1 MKERQE
7 GLVSVVIPCYN
18 AASFIVDCLD
28 GLKSQKYKKMEV
40 ILVNDAST
48 DNTSKIVEDWLE
60 NTKPLFRLLYVI
72 YL

>member
-18 AASFIVDCLD
+18 AAPFIVDCLD

-48 DNTSKIVEDWLE
+48 DNTSKKLKTGWKIP
-60 NTKPLFRLLYVI
+60 TPFSGYCM
-72 YL
+72 